1 MNACL
6 FSGAMVVIEMS
17 RSFCSYSEFIGHLI
31 EEERDIDIL
40 AFQQDSIQVVTGDLE
55 EFSTSDS
62 SRSALESA
70 MPGEFGAL
78 LTRQI
83 G

>member
-1 MNACL
+1 M
-6 FSGAMVVIEMS
+6 
-17 RSFCSYSEFIGHLI
+17 I

-55 EFSTSDS
+55 EFFNERFEPFGFRERD
-62 SRSALESA
+62 A
-70 MPGEFGAL
+70 GEFGAL